1 MQGPRPGSGPE
12 QTASHDR
19 FTHKTHNT
27 VSSSFCGVSGGL
39 RARVSPGKKSTCGSS
54 VLTPLP
60 PPSPLSHPLTHPLLP
75 LYIHLSLLSHLP
87 HLSPISSPLSHPPH
101 SSLTSF
107 TPLPPPFTPHS
118 PLSHPPSL
126 LIHPSPTPLHSSFT
140 PLPPP
145 FTPHSPLSH
154 PPSLLIHPSPTPLH
168 SSPLPL
174 HTTHLPLLALARLS
188 WPLQTAPSYCTRE
201 SSPQPERERERW
213 CLIHK

>member
-1 MQGPRPGSGPE
+1 MQGPRPGSGPR

-60 PPSPLSHPLTHPLLP
+60 PPSPLSHPLTPHPPPPPSLHISLTTFSPSSSLTHLLTP
-75 LYIHLSLLSHLP
+75 LPPLSLLSH
-87 HLSPISSPLSHPPH
+87 
-101 SSLTSF
+101 
-107 TPLPPPFTPHS
+107 
-118 PLSHPPSL
+118 

-168 SSPLPL
+168 SSFTPLPPPFTQPTSLSL
-174 HTTHLPLLALARLS
+174 HWLDYHGHYRLLLLIVLVNQVLS
-188 WPLQTAPSYCTRE
+188 L
-201 SSPQPERERERW
+201 RERERW